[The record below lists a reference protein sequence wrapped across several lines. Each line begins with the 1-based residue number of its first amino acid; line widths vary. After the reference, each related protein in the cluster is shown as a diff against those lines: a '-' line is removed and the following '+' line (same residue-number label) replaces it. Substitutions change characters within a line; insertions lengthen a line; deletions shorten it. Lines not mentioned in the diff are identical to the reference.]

1 MKTLLIGMMVALLLV
16 GCGSDINADQ
26 SKGPIRLLFAV
37 NPSVA
42 KEVLLPVA
50 PEQLGEVVLIA
61 NSEKVS
67 TQGLQDNFARKDGF
81 LRLPSVSSAMWT
93 IG

>member
-1 MKTLLIGMMVALLLV
+1 VFDGQK
-16 GCGSDINADQ
+16 NF
-26 SKGPIRLLFAV
+26 LFAV

-50 PEQLGEVVLIA
+50 PEQFGEPVLVA
-61 NSEKVS
+61 DSEKVS

-81 LRLPSVSSAMWT
+81 LRLPPISSAIWT
-93 IG
+93 IA